1 MVFADHHKQGESLFN
16 AAGDGNLREVQALL
30 AQGADVNWANAV
42 RTQWVTAR
50 LHRDEDASKYERDFK
65 RVCVCVLSKNVC
77 CYQGS
82 YGDHFLF
89 VEKLG
94 NI

>member
-1 MVFADHHKQGESLFN
+1 MFADPHIQGESLYN
-16 AAGDGNLREVQALL
+16 AATVGNCREVQALL
-30 AQGADVNWANAV
+30 AKGVDVNWADSV
-42 RTQWVTAR
+42 RTKWVIIL
-50 LHRDEDASKYERDFK
+50 LHSLEYANKYERDFK